1 MRDEAKPTID
11 AALKIAVEL
20 KTTVGYLL
28 GENDKADTFQNPEML
43 KRFEDI
49 LSFTKEKQE
58 HILYA
63 IDSMIKATKLDDL

>member
-1 MRDEAKPTID
+1 MITCQNQRLQLQAEARR
-11 AALKIAVEL
+11 
-20 KTTVGYLL
+20 

-49 LSFTKEKQE
+49 LSFSKEKQA